1 MSNQTDQ
8 DRVQCEIRELECLLR
23 SGEPLPRNMREADAL
38 GYVPYAGSWTD
49 TKTRFVSE
57 NEMVVTA
64 LSMDV
69 ATEPGRDH
77 LPRIKARFTAHF
89 KFGPIEPGK

>member
-1 MSNQTDQ
+1 
-8 DRVQCEIRELECLLR
+8 
-23 SGEPLPRNMREADAL
+23 MREADAL

-69 ATEPGRDH
+69 ATEPGRDD
-77 LPRIKARFTAHF
+77 LPRIQSRFTARF

>member
-1 MSNQTDQ
+1 MPSKIVPPTPVV
-8 DRVQCEIRELECLLR
+8 RTPELTPEQVAALTKF
-23 SGEPLPRNMREADAL
+23 SDEA
-38 GYVPYAGSWTD
+38 
-49 TKTRFVSE
+49 E

-69 ATEPGRDH
+69 ATEPGRDD
-77 LPRIKARFTAHF
+77 LPRIQSRFTARF